1 MCVGHMRWE
10 KEEEEEEGLINDA
23 HLSLPRLSKCKQR
36 PQLLACDV
44 ISQR

>member
-10 KEEEEEEGLINDA
+10 KEEEEEGLINDA